1 MGRTGR
7 RGEKGDQFSGKG
19 GKMVRG
25 QWILEAQSH
34 TEGKKGG
41 GGLQGRR
48 RGRGKL
54 EPER

>member
-25 QWILEAQSH
+25 QWILESQSH